1 MRIQELFQKPLHRP
15 INGVVKAD
23 QKDRETVYQELD
35 EYIVTKELEKHFRAF
50 FESYATP
57 LRDPSIANRVGV
69 WISGFFGS
77 GKSHFLKALSYLLA
91 NIEAEDEAGNRRRA
105 ADFFDEQKLH
115 DPMIRADVAKAVHE
129 PADVILFNIASKASE
144 NDAGNPILHVFLRVF
159 NEYQGFSGDHPH
171 IAHMERHL
179 AQRGV
184 YNRFR
189 EAFQT
194 ASGLAWEKER
204 DGYQF
209 YQDDIEQAISQA
221 LDLSPDAAHKWFE
234 EAEETFSVSVEKFC
248 RWVREFLDAKSL
260 TQRIVFMVDEVGGF
274 IGSDTRL
281 MLTLQ
286 TLTENLGTIC
296 GGRAWIVV
304 TSQADMDAVL
314 GEMTAA
320 KANDFSKIAGRFKT
334 RLSLS
339 SSNSDEVIRKRLLA
353 KTPEASGELAQVFEA
368 KGSILRNQLTF
379 DRSGPTL
386 RNVDGAESFV
396 VNYPFVP
403 YHFQLVQKVFEEIR
417 KVGATGAHLAY
428 GERSMLDAFQMAAKA
443 VGDQEVGALVPMHSF
458 YRAVEGFLD
467 TAVKRT
473 IDQASENAALDAFD
487 VEILRTLFMIR
498 YVDLVKGTLDNLVTL
513 SITRI
518 DDDRLA
524 IRERLEGTLAR
535 LEKESL
541 VTRNGEEYLFLT
553 NEERDITRKI
563 KATEITSSDENKLLA
578 EMIYKDRL
586 RDRNKYRYPL
596 NKTDYTI
603 GRYLDGHTIDGRFQS
618 QLRVEVVSPLDI
630 DYTQSYADQNGEAGC
645 IHRSNENQGQVLIRL
660 GDNKAFFDDLRTYL
674 KTEKYIRLNA
684 ASGDSSVERIL
695 ADRGRENQERRK
707 HLLVRLEDMLLDA
720 DVYALGQ
727 KLDINR
733 SQLSAR
739 LDDACQYLLENT
751 YSKLGYLQVLTP
763 DPMRELLAVMTAD
776 DIGQQAIELDGEEGN
791 PQAVREVEQYIGLH
805 GGEPVPLTPLLERFS
820 IRPFGWSVEETL
832 LILGRLYAVGR
843 LTFHTAGP
851 ALPGKEAFE
860 LLNNSRRRGEVR
872 IQKKRQTDDAVLR
885 QVRNLT
891 KDLFTK
897 LGPSSET
904 ELYAFY
910 VEQFSEWRKHLE
922 AYRSKTEVGRF
933 PGRAAIDSTLKEVEL
948 LLRIDDSFDFFKAV
962 AEQQKDL
969 RDLEEEYRDLYE
981 FFTKQLTTWKQL
993 DQALTR
999 FQPNR
1004 PALEKEPEAKAALA
1018 ELDRIYAS
1026 EAPYG
1031 MLQKVAGLIHTVDE
1045 VNRRLL
1051 EQKREH
1057 AIGLI
1062 DKRIARV
1069 SAEIVKSGIGTP
1081 ELSNRLLRPLQLLKQ
1096 EIEGATSIA
1105 QIYLL
1110 QGDTA
1115 NEREQDSL
1123 DQLHREQ
1130 KAEADR
1136 QRTAREAANNAGS
1149 RDIHAKS
1156 TGDTDAAKGGSS
1168 ATGSPNA
1175 ATSPSEVRE
1184 RGPVAAPKPVVDVSV
1199 SQVLSRTHEGV
1210 YLESQQEVDAFLDAL
1225 KRELEGAIQDNK
1237 RIRLR

>member
-1 MRIQELFQKPLHRP
+1 MNIQDLFQKPLSRS

-23 QKDRETVYQELD
+23 QRDRETVYQELD
-35 EYIVTKELEKHFRAF
+35 EYVVTNELEKHFRAF

-57 LRDPSIANRVGV
+57 LNDPSIANRVGV
-69 WISGFFGS
+69 WVSGFFGS

-91 NIEAEDEAGNRRRA
+91 NIEARDDAGNIRHA

-115 DPMIRADVAKAVHE
+115 DPMIRADIGKAVQE
-129 PADVILFNIASKASE
+129 PADVILFNIDSKASS
-144 NDAGNPILHVFLRVF
+144 NDAGNPILNVFLRVF

-179 AQRGV
+179 EQRGV
-184 YNRFR
+184 FERFK
-189 EAFQT
+189 EAFQE
-194 ASGLAWEKER
+194 ASGMVWEEER

-209 YQDDIEQAISQA
+209 YQDDIETAISQS

-234 EAEETFSVSVEKFC
+234 ESEEAFSVSVDNFC
-248 RWVREFLDAKSL
+248 RWVKEYLDAKSS
-260 TQRIVFMVDEVGGF
+260 TQRIVFMVDEVGQF

-296 GGRAWIVV
+296 GGRAWILV

-353 KTPEASGELAQVFEA
+353 KTPEASDELAGVFEA

-386 RNVDGAESFV
+386 RNVDGVESFIA
-396 VNYPFVP
+396 NYPFVP

-443 VGDQEVGALVPMHSF
+443 VAEREVGALVPMHSF

-473 IDQASENAALDAFD
+473 IDQASENSALDEFD

-513 SITRI
+513 SISRI

-541 VTRNGEEYLFLT
+541 VSRNGEEYLFLT

-578 EMIYKDRL
+578 DMIYKDRL

-630 DYTQSYADQNGEAGC
+630 DYFQSYAAQNGEAAC
-645 IHRSNENQGQVLIRL
+645 ILRSNENQGQVLIRL
-660 GDNKAFFDDLRTYL
+660 DDNKAFFDDLRTYL
-674 KTEKYIRLNA
+674 KTEKFIRLNTA
-684 ASGDSSVERIL
+684 PGDNSVKRIL
-695 ADRGRENQERRK
+695 DDRGRENQERRK

-720 DVYALGQ
+720 DIFALGQ
-727 KLDINR
+727 KLDLNR

-739 LDDACQYLLENT
+739 LDDACEYLLQNT
-751 YSKLGYLQVLTP
+751 FSKLGHLQVLTP

-776 DIGQQAIELDGEEGN
+776 DVGQLGIELDGEEGN
-791 PQAVREVEQYIGLH
+791 PQAVREVEQIIGLH
-805 GGEPVPLTPLLERFS
+805 GGEPVSLNPLLERFS
-820 IRPFGWSVEETL
+820 NRPYGWPVEETL

-860 LLNNSRRRGEVR
+860 LLNNSRRRGEVT

-885 QVRNLT
+885 KVRNLT
-891 KDLFTK
+891 KDLFPK
-897 LGPSSET
+897 LGPSSEK
-904 ELYAFY
+904 ELYDFY
-910 VEQFSEWRKHLE
+910 VEQFEEWRKDLE
-922 AYRSKTEVGRF
+922 AYRSKTEVGHF
-933 PGRAAIDSTLKEVEL
+933 PGRTAIDNTLKEVERL
-948 LLRIDDSFDFFKAV
+948 LCIDDSFDFFKAV
-962 AEQQKDL
+962 ADQQEAL
-969 RDLEEEYRDLYE
+969 LDLEEEYRDLHE

-993 DQALTR
+993 EQALTR

-1004 PALEKEPEAKAALA
+1004 TALEREPEAKTALA
-1018 ELDRIYAS
+1018 ELDRIYTS
-1026 EAPYG
+1026 EAPYS

-1045 VNRRLL
+1045 VNRKLL

-1057 AIGLI
+1057 ASGLV

-1069 SAEIVKSGIGTP
+1069 SAEVVKSGIGTP
-1081 ELSNRLLRPLQLLKQ
+1081 ELSNQLLRPLQLLKQ
-1096 EIEGATSIA
+1096 DIEAATSIA

-1115 NEREQDSL
+1115 SEREQDSL
-1123 DQLHREQ
+1123 DQLHRQ
-1130 KAEADR
+1130 QQAEAER
-1136 QRTAREAANNAGS
+1136 QRAVSKAADNAGKPDS
-1149 RDIHAKS
+1149 NATPSGNAPTPD
-1156 TGDTDAAKGGSS
+1156 TGASGAGKP
-1168 ATGSPNA
+1168 AN
-1175 ATSPSEVRE
+1175 EVRE
-1184 RGPVAAPKPVVDVSV
+1184 RTPVAAPKPVKDVSV

-1225 KRELEGAIQDNK
+1225 KRELDDAIQANK
-1237 RIRLR
+1237 RIRIR

>member
-1 MRIQELFQKPLHRP
+1 MPMQIQDLFLKPLHRA

-35 EYIVTKELEKHFRAF
+35 EYVVTNELETHFRAF

-57 LRDPSIANRVGV
+57 LDDPSIANRVGV
-69 WISGFFGS
+69 WVSGFFGS

-91 NIEAEDEAGNRRRA
+91 NIEAEDEAGNYRRA
-105 ADFFDEQKLH
+105 AEFFDEHKLH
-115 DPMIRADVAKAVHE
+115 DAMIRADVAKAIQQ
-129 PADVILFNIASKASE
+129 PADVLLFNIDSKAGSN
-144 NDAGNPILHVFLRVF
+144 NDGNPILNVFLRVF

-184 YNRFR
+184 LERFR
-189 EAFQT
+189 EAFQA
-194 ASGLAWEKER
+194 ASGSVWEDER

-234 EAEETFSVSVEKFC
+234 ESEHNFSVSVESFC
-248 RWVREFLDAKSL
+248 RWVKEYLDAKSP
-260 TQRIVFMVDEVGGF
+260 TQRIVFMVDEVGQF

-339 SSNSDEVIRKRLLA
+339 SSNSDEVIRKRLLP
-353 KTPEASGELAQVFEA
+353 KTPEAASVLAKVYDEQ
-368 KGSILRNQLTF
+368 GTILRNQLTF

-386 RNVDGAESFV
+386 RNVEGEDSFIA
-396 VNYPFVP
+396 NYPFVP

-428 GERSMLDAFQMAAKA
+428 GERSMLDAFQMAAKD
-443 VGDQEVGALVPMHSF
+443 VSSQPVGALVPMHSF

-473 IDQASENAALDAFD
+473 IDQASENSALEAFD

-513 SITRI
+513 SLTRI

-524 IRERLEGTLAR
+524 IRERLDATLAR

-541 VTRNGEEYLFLT
+541 VTRNGEEFLFLT
-553 NEERDITRKI
+553 NEERDITRQI

-578 EMIYKDRL
+578 DMIYRDHL

-596 NKTDYTI
+596 NKTDYSI
-603 GRYLDGHTIDGRFQS
+603 GRYLDGHTIDGRLQG

-630 DYTQSYADQNGEAGC
+630 DYTHRYSVHSGEAGC
-645 IHRSNENQGQVLIRL
+645 LQRSGEDNGQILIRL
-660 GDNKAFFDDLRTYL
+660 GDSKAFFDDLRTYL
-674 KTEKYIRLNA
+674 KTEKFIRLNT
-684 ASGDSSVERIL
+684 ASGDNSIERIL

-707 HLLVRLEDMLLDA
+707 HLLVRLEDMLLEADA
-720 DVYALGQ
+720 YALGQ
-727 KLDINR
+727 KLDLNR
-733 SQLSAR
+733 GQLGTR
-739 LDDACQYLLENT
+739 LDEACRYLLENT
-751 YSKLGYLQVLTP
+751 YSKLGYLEALTP

-776 DIGQQAIELDGEEGN
+776 DIGQQAIDLDGEAGN
-791 PQAVREVEQYIGLH
+791 PQAVREVEQYISLH
-805 GGEPVPLTPLLERFS
+805 GSEPVPLNPLLERFS
-820 IRPFGWSVEETL
+820 HRPFGWPAEETL

-843 LTFHTAGP
+843 LGFYTAGP
-851 ALPGKEAFE
+851 ALSGKEAFE
-860 LLNNSRRRGEVR
+860 LLNNSRRRSEVR
-872 IQKKRQTDDAVLR
+872 LQKKRQTDDAVLR
-885 QVRNLT
+885 KVRNLT
-891 KDLFTK
+891 KELFAK
-897 LGPSSET
+897 LGPTGEA

-910 VEQFSEWRKHLE
+910 VEQFSAWKKDLE
-922 AYRSKTEVGRF
+922 AYRSQTEVSHF
-933 PGRAAIDSTLKEVEL
+933 PGRAAIDSTLKEVER

-962 AEQQKDL
+962 AAQQEAL
-969 RDLEEEYRDLYE
+969 LGLEETYRDLHE
-981 FFTKQLTTWKQL
+981 FFTKQRTIWHQL

-1004 PALEKEPEAKAALA
+1004 PALEKVSEAKAALT
-1018 ELDRIYAS
+1018 ELDHIYAS
-1026 EAPYG
+1026 DAPYG

-1045 VNRRLL
+1045 TNARLL

-1057 AIGLI
+1057 AIGLV
-1062 DKRIARV
+1062 DKHIARI

-1081 ELSNRLLRPLQLLKQ
+1081 ELSNHLLRPLQLLKD
-1096 EIEGATSIA
+1096 EIQNTAGIA

-1110 QGDTA
+1110 QGDIA
-1115 NEREQDSL
+1115 GEREQDSL
-1123 DQLHREQ
+1123 HQLQREQ
-1130 KAEADR
+1130 QKEAER
-1136 QRTAREAANNAGS
+1136 QRATQPSANTAGAETADANTVAAAGETPTNIS
-1149 RDIHAKS
+1149 QPA
-1156 TGDTDAAKGGSS
+1156 
-1168 ATGSPNA
+1168 
-1175 ATSPSEVRE
+1175 
-1184 RGPVAAPKPVVDVSV
+1184 PVAAPKSVVDVSV
-1199 SQVLSRTHEGV
+1199 SQALSRTHEGV
-1210 YLESQQEVDAFLDAL
+1210 YLESQQEVDAFLHTL
-1225 KRELEGAIQDNK
+1225 KRELDDAIRADK

>member
-1 MRIQELFQKPLHRP
+1 MRIQDLFQKPLNRP

-35 EYIVTKELEKHFRAF
+35 EYVVTNELEKHFRAF

-57 LRDPSIANRVGV
+57 LSDPSIANRVGV

-91 NIEAEDEAGNRRRA
+91 NIEAEDEAGNHRRA
-105 ADFFDEQKLH
+105 AEFFDEHKLH
-115 DPMIRADVAKAVHE
+115 DPMIRADVTKAVQQ
-129 PADVILFNIASKASE
+129 PADVILFNIDSKASS
-144 NDAGNPILHVFLRVF
+144 NDGGNPILNVFLRVF

-184 YNRFR
+184 LERFKT
-189 EAFQT
+189 AFQE
-194 ASGLAWEKER
+194 ASGMVWEEER
-204 DGYQF
+204 DGFQF

-221 LDLSPDAAHKWFE
+221 LDLSPEAAHKWFE
-234 EAEETFSVSVEKFC
+234 DSEETFSVSVENFC
-248 RWVREFLDAKSL
+248 RWVKEYLDAKSP
-260 TQRIVFMVDEVGGF
+260 TQRIVFMVDEVGQF
-274 IGSDTRL
+274 IGSNTRL

-339 SSNSDEVIRKRLLA
+339 SSNSDEVIHKRLLA
-353 KTPEASGELAQVFEA
+353 KTPEARDELSQVFDA
-368 KGSILRNQLTF
+368 KGAVLRNQLTF

-386 RNVDGAESFV
+386 RNVDGVESFV
-396 VNYPFVP
+396 ANYPFVP

-473 IDQASENAALDAFD
+473 IDQASENVALDDFD

-630 DYTQSYADQNGEAGC
+630 DYVQSYSVQNGEAGC

-733 SQLSAR
+733 SSLNTR

-763 DPMRELLAVMTAD
+763 DPMRELVAVMTAD

-791 PQAVREVEQYIGLH
+791 PQAVREVEQYISLH
-805 GGEPVPLTPLLERFS
+805 GGEPVPLNPLLERFNN
-820 IRPFGWSVEETL
+820 RPFGWPVEETL
-832 LILGRLYAVGR
+832 LILGRLYAAGR

-860 LLNNSRRRGEVR
+860 LLNNSRRRSEVR

-910 VEQFSEWRKHLE
+910 VEQFSAWKKDLE

-933 PGRAAIDSTLKEVEL
+933 PGRAAIDSTLKEVER

-962 AEQQKDL
+962 ADQQEAL
-969 RDLEEEYRDLYE
+969 LDLEEEYRDLHE

-1045 VNRRLL
+1045 TNTQLL

-1096 EIEGATSIA
+1096 EIEAAHSIA

-1115 NEREQDSL
+1115 NDREQESL
-1123 DQLHREQ
+1123 DELHREQ
-1130 KAEADR
+1130 EVEAER
-1136 QRTAREAANNAGS
+1136 QRLAREKVDNGGKPDLDAKPAGEN
-1149 RDIHAKS
+1149 
-1156 TGDTDAAKGGSS
+1156 GSS
-1168 ATGSPNA
+1168 QGDGSDDTGTP
-1175 ATSPSEVRE
+1175 PGEVRE
-1184 RGPVAAPKPVVDVSV
+1184 PASNRVAAPKPVANVSV
-1199 SQVLSRTHEGV
+1199 SQVLGRTHEGV
-1210 YLESQQEVDAFLDAL
+1210 YLESQREVDEFIDAL
-1225 KRELEGAIQDNK
+1225 KRELDDAIQANK
-1237 RIRLR
+1237 RIRIR